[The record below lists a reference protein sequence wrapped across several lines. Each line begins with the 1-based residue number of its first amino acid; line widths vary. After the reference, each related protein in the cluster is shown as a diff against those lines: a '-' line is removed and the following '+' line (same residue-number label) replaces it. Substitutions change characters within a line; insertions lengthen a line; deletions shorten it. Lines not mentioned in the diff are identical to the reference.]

1 MEEPCLSA
9 FPLDFLRELFWLR
22 RLLLRGVQLGQ
33 RARELGSTLC
43 RVMWFRRRQLM
54 AERAGPLRVITWPV
68 ISIIL
73 DREKRARWSG
83 IPLTVR
89 EETSFKNWTFRLLPR
104 LESTPGP
111 ANIADTVSLK

>member
-1 MEEPCLSA
+1 MEEPCSSSFQLG
-9 FPLDFLRELFWLR
+9 FLRELFWLR

-54 AERAGPLRVITWPV
+54 AERAGLLRGITWPV

-73 DREKRARWSG
+73 DRRRRALWSD

-89 EETSFKNWTFRLLPR
+89 EETSFKNWTFRLLLR
-104 LESTPGP
+104 LESTLG
-111 ANIADTVSLK
+111 L